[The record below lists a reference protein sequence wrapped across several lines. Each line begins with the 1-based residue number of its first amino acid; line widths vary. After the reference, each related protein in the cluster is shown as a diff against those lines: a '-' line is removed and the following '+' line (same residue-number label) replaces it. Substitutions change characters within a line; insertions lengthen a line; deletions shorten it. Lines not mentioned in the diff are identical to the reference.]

1 MIIIELERKPAMT
14 LIARLLLS
22 ACLLAA
28 PVGPAFAASPA
39 PSAAATVAAAETWHG
54 ELKAGS
60 MTLRMIVRLVP
71 GPDGTHTGTLD
82 VPDQGA
88 TGIPLEQ
95 VEVAPDRMAFRVG
108 RIGAQFEGRRDAEGR
123 YVGEWRQGG
132 AALPLTL
139 SSGTVERAR
148 KPQEPRP
155 PFPYK
160 AEEVTYTNPADGAR
174 LAGTLTLPEGR
185 GPFPAVVLITGS
197 GPQDRDETLFG
208 HKPFLLI
215 ADTLTRRGIAVL
227 RVDDRGVG
235 GSTGNPQT
243 ATTDTFALD
252 VATGVAFLRA
262 RRDIDPARVG
272 LIGHSEG
279 AIIAPMVA
287 AKDPKLAFLVLLA
300 GSGVPGADI
309 TVRQVEAITRRSGQ
323 SEAVVAEK
331 VTLQR
336 AIMAVLREESDTA
349 KARAR
354 LRPLLVKAGLQGDT
368 LEQQLDA
375 LLSPWYRRFVALD
388 PRVYLAKV
396 NAPVLALNGTL
407 DTQVDANVN
416 LGAIAKALGH
426 NRDVTT
432 RALPGLN
439 HLFQTAKTGLVD
451 EYGALEETF
460 APAALALMADWVVAK
475 ARPQAPSK

>member
-1 MIIIELERKPAMT
+1 MT

-28 PVGPAFAASPA
+28 PVGPAFAAGPV
-39 PSAAATVAAAETWHG
+39 PSAAPVVAAADVWHG

-60 MTLRMIVRLVP
+60 MTLALNVRIVP
-71 GPDGTHTGTLD
+71 GPDGTYTGTLD
-82 VPDQGA
+82 VPAQGA
-88 TGIPLEQ
+88 TGIPLEA
-95 VEVAPDRMAFRVG
+95 VEVSPDRMAFRVG
-108 RIGAQFEGRRDAEGR
+108 RIGASFEGRRDAQGR

-139 SSGTVERAR
+139 SSGAAERAR

-160 AEEVTYTNPADGAR
+160 AEEVAYTNPADGAR
-174 LAGTLTLPEGR
+174 LAGTLTLPEGQ

-197 GPQDRDETLFG
+197 GAQDRDETLFG

-215 ADTLTRRGIAVL
+215 ADTLTRRGVAVL

-243 ATTDTFALD
+243 ATTDTFAGD
-252 VATGVAFLRA
+252 VAAGVSFLRG

-279 AIIAPMVA
+279 GIIAPMVA
-287 AKDPKLAFLVLLA
+287 ARDPKLAFLVLLA

-309 TVRQVEAITRRSGQ
+309 TVSQVEVISRRSGE

-331 VTLQR
+331 VKLQR
-336 AIMAVLREESDTA
+336 AIMAVLVEEKDLA

-354 LRPLLVKAGLQGDT
+354 LRPLAVKAGLQGDT
-368 LEQQLDA
+368 IDQQLDA
-375 LLSPWYRRFVALD
+375 LLSPWFRRFVALD

-396 NAPVLALNGTL
+396 HVPVLALNGTL
-407 DTQVDANVN
+407 DTQVDAAVN
-416 LGAIAKALGH
+416 LPAIAKALGH
-426 NRDVTT
+426 NHDVTT
-432 RALPGLN
+432 RALSGLN

-460 APAALALMADWVVAK
+460 APAALTVVADWVVAK
-475 ARPQAPSK
+475 ARAQAPSK